1 MRPPNENLPAKILK
15 ASKKEFVEKGF
26 HEASVRSIAN
36 SVGVTTGSIYRYYK
50 NKDALFEALVA
61 DPAKALFDRYNKYSK
76 TFSNHSL
83 DRQLSILLNEEDT
96 EIKELVN
103 HLYKHYDAF
112 KLIACCAKG
121 TSYEDYVEKLIEIE
135 TKSSLNLVNLMQ
147 KEKNI
152 CHDIDEQMIHIIA
165 STYFTGIFE
174 IISHDENIEVAT
186 KHISLLQE
194 FYTAGWYQILNL
206 K

>member
-1 MRPPNENLPAKILK
+1 MIHPRIRLQRIPPNPK
-15 ASKKEFVEKGF
+15 
-26 HEASVRSIAN
+26 H
-36 SVGVTTGSIYRYYK
+36 SIYRYYK

-83 DRQLSILLNEEDT
+83 DRQLSILFNEEDT

-152 CHDIDEQMIHIIA
+152 CHDIDEQMIHIIMIRMIRGGMKA
-165 STYFTGIFE
+165 QKE
-174 IISHDENIEVAT
+174 
-186 KHISLLQE
+186 KSLSNQNR
-194 FYTAGWYQILNL
+194 QP
-206 K
+206 